1 MEFLD
6 LSKEYATDRKFDTN
20 RLRAMELIL
29 LVLQQLPKNILSTQE
44 FELIFKIA
52 SWSLETDVICAKF
65 ASAIITVIITQ
76 FA

>member
-52 SWSLETDVICAKF
+52 S
-65 ASAIITVIITQ
+65 
-76 FA
+76 